1 MGYETKDSGARQE
14 YASGM
19 RRDLQTGKPRYDLIP
34 EPMLTRWAELMERGS
49 SKYGERNW
57 EKAESEEELVRF
69 VASAFRHFVQWWRN
83 DTDEDHASAVM
94 FNIAAAEMV
103 KEKLNESRTIPSP
116 SDTPSEVLTRPS
128 DSDRCV
134 DL

>member
-1 MGYETKDSGARQE
+1 MGFETKDSGARQE

-19 RRDLQTGKPRYDLIP
+19 RRDLQTGKARYDLIP
-34 EPMLTRWAELMERGS
+34 EPMLTRWAELMMRGAD
-49 SKYGERNW
+49 KYGERNW

-103 KEKLNESRTIPSP
+103 KEKLNESREE
-116 SDTPSEVLTRPS
+116 PSECNQICNDIARPEHPE
-128 DSDRCV
+128 RCI

>member
-14 YASGM
+14 YESGM
-19 RRDLQTGKPRYDLIP
+19 RRDLQTGKARYDLLP
-34 EPMLTRWAELMERGS
+34 ESMLTRWAELMMRGAE
-49 SKYGERNW
+49 KYGERNW
-57 EKAESEEELVRF
+57 EVANSEEELVRF

-94 FNIAAAEMV
+94 FNISAAEMV
-103 KEKLNESRTIPSP
+103 KEKLNESRQK
-116 SDTPSEVLTRPS
+116 PSESNQVCNDITRPEHS
-128 DSDRCV
+128 ERCV

>member
-19 RRDLQTGKPRYDLIP
+19 RRDLQTGKARYDLIP
-34 EPMLTRWAELMERGS
+34 EPMLTRWAELMMRGAE
-49 SKYGERNW
+49 KYGERNW
-57 EKAESEEELVRF
+57 EKAESEEELIRF

-94 FNIAAAEMV
+94 FNISAAEMV
-103 KEKLNESRTIPSP
+103 KEKLNESRKES
-116 SDTPSEVLTRPS
+116 SESNQVCNDIARPQHS
-128 DSDRCV
+128 ERCV

>member
-14 YASGM
+14 YESGM
-19 RRDLQTGKPRYDLIP
+19 RRDLQTGKARYDLLP
-34 EPMLTRWAELMERGS
+34 EPMLTRWAELMMRGAE
-49 SKYGERNW
+49 KYGERNW
-57 EKAESEEELVRF
+57 EVANSEEELVRF

-94 FNIAAAEMV
+94 FNISAAEMV
-103 KEKLNESRTIPSP
+103 KEKLNESRQK
-116 SDTPSEVLTRPS
+116 PSESNQVCNDITRPEHS
-128 DSDRCV
+128 ERCV